1 MSTGPRILEKPKTEW
16 ITGPETF
23 VKFMNLNYLPRFE
36 KEMAETQSQIIYQ
49 KAGNTGIVN
58 QMYGVC
64 DSLLLGILNDRLFQG
79 ILTRIYHN
87 R

>member
-1 MSTGPRILEKPKTEW
+1 MSTGPRILEKPKTQW
-16 ITGPETF
+16 ITGPEMF
-23 VKFMNLNYLPRFE
+23 VDFMNLNYLPRFE

-49 KAGNTGIVN
+49 KAGSIGIAT

-79 ILTRIYHN
+79 TIILYIP
-87 R
+87 

>member
-1 MSTGPRILEKPKTEW
+1 MSTGPRILEKPKTQW

-23 VKFMNLNYLPRFE
+23 VNFMNLKYLPRYE
-36 KEMAETQSQIIYQ
+36 KEIAETQSQIIYQ
-49 KAGNTGIVN
+49 KAGSCGITA

-79 ILTRIYHN
+79 ITILFVS
-87 R
+87 